1 MTIRWR
7 LTLWHFFSTF
17 FILLLFSA
25 GIYIFM
31 RKQLYRA
38 VDQQLD
44 TVVKN
49 IRNNYNPGTK
59 QFDIVRLD
67 SIKENPFLSYY
78 LIVYD
83 ETGRPVYSSPLSK
96 TISLP
101 VPLSVKQVEL
111 EEIVERKVPQ
121 YDQYLHPDGKGEV
134 TFRAINRKIFFNKE
148 QIGWVTVA
156 SAIEKVEESLR
167 KLLATIALLIAVVSV
182 LIGVS
187 GFFLTR
193 KSMRPVDVIT
203 SKANHISYTN
213 LNERINGVTGKDEL
227 GRLSDTLNHLL
238 DRLQNAFDSQRQFL
252 ADAAH
257 ELKTPLSVLR
267 AHWESELNNE
277 ELSLEFRE
285 KLVHDVETVS
295 RLTHLINNLLLLAK
309 TEDIQTS
316 FSFSDFEL
324 KALLQDVISDA
335 GILADL
341 KEQKLVVKKLI
352 PVKMHGDRDRLY
364 QLFFNLVEN
373 AIKYTQDSGEIVL
386 SMQEPAGRIAV
397 KIEDNGPGIPTEDM
411 PHIFD
416 RFYRVQKDRSR
427 KTGGS
432 GLGLTICKL
441 IVEAHNGKIEAE
453 SEPGKG
459 SIFRV
464 VLPHDNVG

>member
-1 MTIRWR
+1 MDIRWR
-7 LTLWHFFSTF
+7 LTLWYFLTTF
-17 FILLLFSA
+17 IILLLFSA

-31 RKQLYRA
+31 NHQLYRA

-44 TVVKN
+44 TVVKS
-49 IRNNYNPGTK
+49 IQGSYAPTTK
-59 QFDIVRLD
+59 QFDIVRPD
-67 SIKENPFLSYY
+67 SVKENPFISYY

-83 ETGRPVYSSPLSK
+83 ETGRPVYSSPLTK
-96 TISLP
+96 TVSLP
-101 VPLSVKQVEL
+101 VPLSLKQMEL
-111 EEIVERKVPQ
+111 EKVVERKVPQ
-121 YDQYLHPDGKGEV
+121 YDKYLHPDGKGRV
-134 TFRAINRKIFFNKE
+134 TFRAINRKIYFNGR

-156 SAIEKVEESLR
+156 SSIEKVEEALQ
-167 KLLATIALLIAVVSV
+167 KLLMTIVIFIVVISV

-187 GFFLTR
+187 GFILTR
-193 KSMRPVDVIT
+193 KSLRPVDVIT
-203 SKANHISYTN
+203 RKANHISHTN
-213 LNERINGVTGKDEL
+213 LNERINGITTKDEL

-238 DRLQNAFDSQRQFL
+238 ERLQKSFDSQRQFL

-277 ELSLEFRE
+277 ELSLEFKE

-309 TEDIQTS
+309 TEDIKTS
-316 FSFSDFEL
+316 FVFSDCEL
-324 KALLQDVISDA
+324 DTLLQDVVSDA
-335 GILADL
+335 EILADM
-341 KEQKLVVKKLI
+341 KEQRIIVEELLPAKI
-352 PVKMHGDRDRLY
+352 HGDRERLY
-364 QLFFNLVEN
+364 QLFFNVIEN
-373 AIKYTQDSGEIVL
+373 AIKYTQETGEIIL
-386 SMQEPAGRIAV
+386 SMQEQDGRVMVEI
-397 KIEDNGPGIPTEDM
+397 KDNGPGIPEEDL

-453 SEPGKG
+453 SEPGVG
-459 SIFRV
+459 SVFRV
-464 VLPHDNVG
+464 VLPHDHR